1 MKEIAQNR
9 KRNKEIEIQKNN
21 QLLLNKLVEIR
32 SKNTEISS
40 LTQAKRE
47 HQSSSRSKNHFAKS
61 IEGTAYKKQKDK

>member
-1 MKEIAQNR
+1 M
-9 KRNKEIEIQKNN
+9 EIQKNN
-21 QLLLNKLVEIR
+21 QVLLNKLMEIK

-47 HQSSSRSKNHFAKS
+47 HKSSSRSKNLFAKS